1 MRRIVV
7 LAVITGLAATS
18 GLAVTAHVTAARS
31 DRLECKGLPG
41 VPTRVF
47 PGMPALP
54 GQGCPPGFG

>member
-7 LAVITGLAATS
+7 LAVITGLAVTS
-18 GLAVTAHVTAARS
+18 GLVGTAHVTSTRTG
-31 DRLECKGLPG
+31 RLECKGLPG

-47 PGMPALP
+47 PGMPAIP